1 MKIHPLKIIYKIK
14 HVFLSSIL
22 PRMLLL
28 SMKRFLLQ
36 EKQGNK
42 NYPPPL
48 PLKEMIIGWLDQQA
62 LDSDYELWLF

>member
-42 NYPPPL
+42 NYPPP
-48 PLKEMIIGWLDQQA
+48 P
-62 LDSDYELWLF
+62 FH